1 MKFLITIFIF
11 CAITPLTYSQDT
23 IPAPNPKILLTRV
36 DTVHSNT
43 TDKIKEIRAI
53 RIETKLNIDGILN
66 EPEWSLAATSPH
78 FVQIDPEQ
86 GKPVHFETKIKVLY
100 NKVYLY
106 VGIIALDT
114 LGKKAI
120 MATDFIRDFDI
131 TRHDLVSLAFDG
143 FNDHRNAMSF
153 LTDAYGVQK
162 DLLSFDDLYYDINWD
177 GLWTVRTNRTDSGW
191 TAEIAI
197 PWQTLRYPKSKDS
210 IQSWG
215 FNVYRNRRLSN
226 EISAFSEFPHA
237 YTSLRMNY
245 AGKLTNLQPPPPK
258 PNILFEPYFL
268 TQYEHEQNIDKG
280 IIDTGINNEN
290 TSVKV
295 GGDLKWAINPNTVLD
310 LTVNTDFAQADV
322 DQQVNNTTQF
332 SVFFPEKR
340 QFFLEN
346 ASLFG
351 VSVQQTPDLAGGT
364 MHLQPFNSRTI
375 GLDSSGNP
383 IPIIGGA
390 RLVHRSDK
398 LNYGAIIMRQGN
410 SGGYPFSDF
419 FVGRLSQNF
428 GELNRIGLMTTIKND
443 AHGSSVENTADAFLR
458 FGKANSINSI
468 FTHSYSTQTGKSG
481 FAGAVQYFNSTN
493 QWKIWWTE
501 SIVTKNFNPEMGFVS
516 RTDVIGTTP
525 GIFYYYR
532 GKSLP
537 LKKYLLA
544 LEPGFTPE
552 LYVQTSTGKLIEADY
567 YIFPIWFNFKS
578 GAYLGYGFIPTYQNL
593 TAPFTT
599 LDVTI
604 SVGEYRYTQ
613 QQIWFSSNPSK
624 MLNMQIMYSWGTYY
638 NGRLNTGDWKLQF
651 APLPH
656 ISLTG
661 EFNRNRF
668 FGVGELKTNSTV
680 DLIVL
685 QGRFALNPRIQL
697 TAFYQKNT
705 ENSSNNYNIRFS
717 WEYQPL
723 SYIYLILNHQG
734 FEPVNSKAVFEDNAI
749 FKINYLKQF

>member
-1 MKFLITIFIF
+1 MKFLLTIFIASAF
-11 CAITPLTYSQDT
+11 FPCVYAQDT
-23 IPAPNPKILLTRV
+23 ILLQPNPKITLV
-36 DTVHSNT
+36 NPDTSQIHATSQM
-43 TDKIKEIRAI
+43 KEIRAI
-53 RIETKLNIDGILN
+53 RIETTLDVNGILN
-66 EPEWSLAATSPH
+66 EPEWSLAAPSPH

-143 FNDHRNAMSF
+143 FNDRRNAMSF
-153 LTDAYGVQK
+153 VTDAYGVQK
-162 DLLSFDDLYYDINWD
+162 DLLAFDDLYYDIDWD
-177 GLWTVRTNRTDSGW
+177 GLWRVRTNRTDSGW

-197 PWQTLRYPKSKDS
+197 PWQTLRYPKSNDS

-215 FNVYRNRRLSN
+215 FNVYRNRRLTN
-226 EISAFSEFPHA
+226 EISALSEFPHA
-237 YTSLRMNY
+237 YSSLRMNY
-245 AGKLTNLQPPPPK
+245 AGRLTNLQPPPPTT
-258 PNILFEPYFL
+258 NIRFQPYVL
-268 TQYEHEQNIDKG
+268 TQYSHEQNIVP
-280 IIDTGINNEN
+280 GINNEN
-290 TSVKV
+290 TTVKV
-295 GGDLKWAINPNTVLD
+295 GGDLKWAVNTNTILD

-322 DQQVNNTTQF
+322 DQQVNNVSQF

-351 VSVQQTPDLAGGT
+351 ISVQQSPDLSGGS
-364 MHLQPFNSRTI
+364 MRIQPFNSRSI

-398 LNYGAIIMRQGN
+398 LNYGAIVMRQGN
-410 SGGYPFSDF
+410 TGGYPFTDF
-419 FVGRLSQNF
+419 FVGRISENF
-428 GELNRIGLMTTIKND
+428 GEQNRVGLMSTIKND
-443 AHGSSVENTADAFLR
+443 AHGSSVENTVDGFFR
-458 FGKANSINSI
+458 MGEANSLNTLFS
-468 FTHSYSTQTGKSG
+468 HSYSTKTGKSG
-481 FAGAVQYFNSTN
+481 FAGAVQYYNSSN

-501 SIVTKNFNPEMGFVS
+501 TVVTKNFNPEMGFVS

-544 LEPGFTPE
+544 LEPGFNPE
-552 LYVQTSTGKLIEADY
+552 VYFQTSTGKLVEADY
-567 YIFPIWFNFKS
+567 SFFPIWFNFKS

-593 TAPFTT
+593 TNVFQP
-599 LDVTI
+599 LGVTI
-604 SVGEYRYTQ
+604 SPGQYHYLQ

-624 MLNMQIMYSWGTYY
+624 ILSLYINYSWGTYY

-651 APLPH
+651 APIPQ

-668 FGVGELKTNSTV
+668 FGVGELKTYTTV
-680 DLIVL
+680 DLVVL

-705 ENSSNNYNIRFS
+705 EDNSNNYNIRFS

-734 FEPVNSKAVFEDNAI
+734 FDPVNSKAVFEDHAI
-749 FKINYLKQF
+749 IKINYLKQF

>member
-1 MKFLITIFIF
+1 MKFLLTILVAGTLFQ
-11 CAITPLTYSQDT
+11 CADAQDSSAL
-23 IPAPNPKILLTRV
+23 PPNPKIILTHA
-36 DTVHSNT
+36 DTVLTPSKT
-43 TDKIKEIRAI
+43 KEIHAVKT
-53 RIETKLNIDGILN
+53 EVLLKIDGILN
-66 EPEWSLAATSPH
+66 EPEWALAPESPH

-86 GKPVHFETKIKVLY
+86 GKPVHFQTKIKVLY
-100 NKVYLY
+100 NKLYLY

-120 MATDFIRDFDI
+120 MATDFIRDFDV

-143 FNDHRNAMSF
+143 FNDRRNAMSF
-153 LTDAYGVQK
+153 VTDAYGVQK
-162 DLLSFDDLYYDINWD
+162 DLLAFDDLYYDIDWD
-177 GLWTVRTNRTDSGW
+177 GLWRVRTNRTDSGW
-191 TAEIAI
+191 TAEMAI
-197 PWQTLRYPKSKDS
+197 PWQTLRYPKSNDS

-215 FNVYRNRRLSN
+215 FNVYRNRRLTN
-226 EISAFSEFPHA
+226 EISALSEFPHA
-237 YTSLRMNY
+237 YSSLRMKY
-245 AGKLTNLQPPPPK
+245 EGRLTNLQPPPPK
-258 PNILFEPYFL
+258 TNIRIEPYVL
-268 TQYEHEQNIDKG
+268 TEYNHLQNIIPG
-280 IIDTGINNEN
+280 VSNEN
-290 TSVKV
+290 TTVKV
-295 GGDLKWAINPNTVLD
+295 GGDLKWAVNTNTILD

-322 DQQVNNTTQF
+322 DQQVNNVSQF

-351 VSVQQTPDLAGGT
+351 ISVQQSPDLAGGS
-364 MHLQPFNSRTI
+364 MRLQPFNSRSI
-375 GLDSSGNP
+375 GLDSLGNP

-398 LNYGAIIMRQGN
+398 LNYGAIVMRQGN
-410 SGGYPFSDF
+410 TGGYPYTDF
-419 FVGRLSQNF
+419 FVGRISENF
-428 GELNRIGLMTTIKND
+428 GEQNRVGLMTTIKND
-443 AHGSSVENTADAFLR
+443 AHGSSVENTVDGFFR
-458 FGKANSINSI
+458 MGESNSLNTI
-468 FTHSYSTQTGKSG
+468 FTHSYSTQTAKSG
-481 FAGAVQYFNSTN
+481 FAGAAQYYYSNN
-493 QWKIWWTE
+493 QMKLWWTE
-501 SIVTKNFNPEMGFVS
+501 SVVTKNFNPEMGFVS

-544 LEPGFTPE
+544 LEPGFNPE
-552 LYVQTSTGKLIEADY
+552 IYFQTSTGKLVEADY
-567 YIFPIWFNFKS
+567 SFFPIWFNFKS
-578 GAYLGYGFIPTYQNL
+578 GAYFGYGFIPSYQSL
-593 TAPFTT
+593 TIPFQP
-599 LDVTI
+599 LGVTI
-604 SVGEYRYTQ
+604 SPGEYHYLQ
-613 QQIWFSSNPSK
+613 QQIWFSTNPSK
-624 MLNMQIMYSWGTYY
+624 ILSLYINYSWGTYY

-651 APLPH
+651 APIPQ

-668 FGVGELKTNSTV
+668 FGVGEFNTYTTV

-705 ENSSNNYNIRFS
+705 ENNSDNYNIRFS

-734 FEPVNSKAVFEDNAI
+734 FDPINSKAVFEDHAI
-749 FKINYLKQF
+749 IKINYLKQF

>member
-1 MKFLITIFIF
+1 
-11 CAITPLTYSQDT
+11 
-23 IPAPNPKILLTRV
+23 
-36 DTVHSNT
+36 
-43 TDKIKEIRAI
+43 
-53 RIETKLNIDGILN
+53 
-66 EPEWSLAATSPH
+66 
-78 FVQIDPEQ
+78 
-86 GKPVHFETKIKVLY
+86 
-100 NKVYLY
+100 
-106 VGIIALDT
+106 
-114 LGKKAI
+114 

-153 LTDAYGVQK
+153 VTNAYGVQK
-162 DLLSFDDLYYDINWD
+162 DLLAFDDLYYDINWD

-215 FNVYRNRRLSN
+215 FNVYRNRRLTN

-245 AGKLTNLQPPPPK
+245 AGILTNLQPPPPK
-258 PNILFEPYFL
+258 PNIRFVPYFL
-268 TQYEHEQNIDKG
+268 TQYDHQQNIVQG
-280 IIDTGINNEN
+280 ASSEN
-290 TSVKV
+290 TYAKV

-310 LTVNTDFAQADV
+310 LTANTDFAQADV

-351 VSVQQTPDLAGGT
+351 VSVQQTPDLAGGA
-364 MHLQPFNSRTI
+364 MRIQPFNSRTI

-410 SGGYPFSDF
+410 SGGYPFTDF
-419 FVGRLSQNF
+419 FVGRLSENF

-443 AHGSSVENTADAFLR
+443 ALGSSVENTVDGFLR
-458 FGKANSINSI
+458 LGKANSINAI
-468 FTHSYSTQTGKSG
+468 FTHSYSTQTGNSG

-501 SIVTKNFNPEMGFVS
+501 SVVTKNFNPEMGFVS

-544 LEPGFTPE
+544 LEPSFSPE
-552 LYVQTSTGKLIEADY
+552 IYFQASTGKLVEADY
-567 YIFPIWFNFKS
+567 YIFPVWLNFKS
-578 GAYLGYGFIPTYQNL
+578 GAYFGYGFIPTYQNP
-593 TAPFTT
+593 TTPFQP
-599 LDVTI
+599 LGVTI
-604 SVGEYRYTQ
+604 AVGEYRYTQ

-624 MLNMQIMYSWGTYY
+624 ILNMQILYTWGPYY
-638 NGRLNTGDWKLQF
+638 NGRLNSGDYKLQF
-651 APLPH
+651 APIPH

-668 FGVGELKTNSTV
+668 FGVGEPKTNSTV

-749 FKINYLKQF
+749 FKISYLKQF

>member
-1 MKFLITIFIF
+1 MKFLLTILIV
-11 CAITPLTYSQDT
+11 CAILPCTYSQDT
-23 IPAPNPKILLTRV
+23 AMLKPHPKILLTHA
-36 DTVHSNT
+36 DTLQSNIPA
-43 TDKIKEIRAI
+43 KIKEIRAI
-53 RIETKLNIDGILN
+53 KIENRLNIDGILN
-66 EPEWSLAATSPH
+66 EPEWALAPASPH
-78 FVQIDPEQ
+78 FVQIEPEQ
-86 GKPVHFETKIKVLY
+86 GKPAHFETKIKVLY

-153 LTDAYGVQK
+153 LTNAYGVQK

-177 GLWTVRTNRTDSGW
+177 GLWRVRTNRTDSGW

-226 EISAFSEFPHA
+226 EVSAFSEFPHA

-258 PNILFEPYFL
+258 PNILFVPYFL
-268 TQYEHEQNIDKG
+268 TQYEHEQNIDNG
-280 IIDTGINNEN
+280 LIDTGINNEN

-322 DQQVNNTTQF
+322 DQQVNNTSQF

-351 VSVQQTPDLAGGT
+351 VSVQQTPDLAGGY
-364 MHLQPFNSRTI
+364 MRIQPFNSRTI

-383 IPIIGGA
+383 IPIIAGA

-410 SGGYPFSDF
+410 SGGYPFTDF

-428 GELNRIGLMTTIKND
+428 GELNRVGLMTTIKND
-443 AHGSSVENTADAFLR
+443 ALGSSVENTVDGFFR

-501 SIVTKNFNPEMGFVS
+501 TLVTRNFNPEMGFVS

-544 LEPGFTPE
+544 LEPSFAPE
-552 LYVQTSTGKLIEADY
+552 IYFQASTGKLVEADY
-567 YIFPIWFNFKS
+567 YIFPIWLNFKS
-578 GAYLGYGFIPTYQNL
+578 GAYFGYGFIPTYQNPTMAFIPL
-593 TAPFTT
+593 GINIA
-599 LDVTI
+599 
-604 SVGEYRYTQ
+604 VGEYHYTQ

-624 MLNMQIMYSWGTYY
+624 I
-638 NGRLNTGDWKLQF
+638 
-651 APLPH
+651 
-656 ISLTG
+656 
-661 EFNRNRF
+661 
-668 FGVGELKTNSTV
+668 
-680 DLIVL
+680 
-685 QGRFALNPRIQL
+685 
-697 TAFYQKNT
+697 
-705 ENSSNNYNIRFS
+705 
-717 WEYQPL
+717 
-723 SYIYLILNHQG
+723 
-734 FEPVNSKAVFEDNAI
+734 
-749 FKINYLKQF
+749 

>member
-1 MKFLITIFIF
+1 TVTLS
-11 CAITPLTYSQDT
+11 PD
-23 IPAPNPKILLTRV
+23 PKITLIHS
-36 DTVHSNT
+36 DTLQLPTPS
-43 TDKIKEIRAI
+43 KIKEIRAI
-53 RIETKLNIDGILN
+53 RIETRLEVDGILN
-66 EPEWSLAATSPH
+66 EPEWALAPPSPH
-78 FVQIDPEQ
+78 FVQIEPEQ
-86 GKPVHFETKIKVLY
+86 GKPVHFDTKIKVLY
-100 NKVYLY
+100 NRSFLY
-106 VGIIALDT
+106 VGIIALDSA
-114 LGKKAI
+114 GKKAI

-153 LTDAYGVQK
+153 VTNAYGVQK
-162 DLLSFDDLYYDINWD
+162 DLLAFDDLYYDIDWD
-177 GLWTVRTNRTDSGW
+177 GLWRVRTNRTDSGW

-215 FNVYRNRRLSN
+215 FNVYRNRRLTN
-226 EISAFSEFPHA
+226 EISALSEFPHA

-245 AGKLTNLQPPPPK
+245 AGRLTNLQPPPPK
-258 PNILFEPYFL
+258 TNIRFQPYIL
-268 TQYEHEQNIDKG
+268 TQYNHEQNIVPG
-280 IIDTGINNEN
+280 TSNEN
-290 TSVKV
+290 TNVKA
-295 GGDLKWAINPNTVLD
+295 GGDLKWAINTNTVLD

-322 DQQVNNTTQF
+322 DQQVNNVTQF

-351 VSVQQTPDLAGGT
+351 VSVQQAPDLAGGS
-364 MHLQPFNSRTI
+364 MRIQPFNSRTI

-398 LNYGAIIMRQGN
+398 LNYGAIVMRQGN
-410 SGGYPFSDF
+410 AGGYPFTDL
-419 FVGRLSQNF
+419 FVGRISENF
-428 GELNRIGLMTTIKND
+428 GQLNRVGLMTTIKND
-443 AHGSSVENTADAFLR
+443 ALGSSVENTIDGFFR
-458 FGKANSINSI
+458 MGEANSLNTI
-468 FTHSYSTQTGKSG
+468 FTHSYSTQTGNSG
-481 FAGAVQYFNSTN
+481 FAGAAQYFYSTN
-493 QWKIWWTE
+493 QCKIWWTE
-501 SIVTKNFNPEMGFVS
+501 SVVTKNFNPEMGFVS
-516 RTDVIGTTP
+516 RNDVIGTTP

-544 LEPGFTPE
+544 WEPSFSPE
-552 LYVQTSTGKLIEADY
+552 IYVQASTGKLIESEY

-593 TAPFTT
+593 TMPFQP
-599 LDVTI
+599 LGVTI

-624 MLNMQIMYSWGTYY
+624 ILNLQVLYTWGGYY
-638 NGRLNTGDWKLQF
+638 NGRLNSGDWKLQF
-651 APLPH
+651 APIPH
-656 ISLTG
+656 ISLTA

-668 FGVGELKTNSTV
+668 FGVGELKSYSTI
-680 DLIVL
+680 DLLVL
-685 QGRFALNPRIQL
+685 QGRFALNPMLQM
-697 TAFYQKNT
+697 TAFFQKNT
-705 ENSSNNYNIRFS
+705 EDNSNNYNIRFS

-734 FEPVNSKAVFEDNAI
+734 FDPVNSKAVFEDHAI
-749 FKINYLKQF
+749 VKINYLKQF